1 MIPNKIIY
9 TDGHDVVVTDSTF
22 RVKKTDYRLDGIIK
36 HGLYVLRPSRLPSII
51 LVLVGLTL
59 LILGFAGLIPSSL
72 VKDVTIG
79 DTLISANA
87 MAIIVGGFLALIGV
101 VAIGF
106 LRNRYA
112 VRISTAEGEKNVVVS
127 PHKEYVAQIVDAISS
142 SGHAWRTQALS

>member
-22 RVKKTDYRLDGIIK
+22 RVRKTDYKLDGIIK

-51 LVLVGLTL
+51 LVLLGLSL
-59 LILGFAGLIPSSL
+59 LILGFAGLIPSS
-72 VKDVTIG
+72 VVRDVTMG
-79 DTLISANA
+79 DAVISGNV
-87 MAIIVGGFLALIGV
+87 MAIVVGGFLALIGV
-101 VAIGF
+101 IAIGF

-112 VRISTAEGEKNVVVS
+112 VRISTAEGEKNVLVS

-142 SGHAWRTQALS
+142 SSHAWRTQIVS